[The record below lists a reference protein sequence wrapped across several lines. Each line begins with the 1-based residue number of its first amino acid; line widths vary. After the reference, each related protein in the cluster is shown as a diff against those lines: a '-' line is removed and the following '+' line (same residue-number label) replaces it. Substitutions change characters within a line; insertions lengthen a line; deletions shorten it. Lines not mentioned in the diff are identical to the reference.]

1 MIEKLKNGCAVVVA
15 AFIMLGSLV
24 GLVLYCLLGGVAQL
38 SKREARPDE

>member
-1 MIEKLKNGCAVVVA
+1 MVVA

-24 GLVLYCLLGGVAQL
+24 GLVLYCLLGGVVHL